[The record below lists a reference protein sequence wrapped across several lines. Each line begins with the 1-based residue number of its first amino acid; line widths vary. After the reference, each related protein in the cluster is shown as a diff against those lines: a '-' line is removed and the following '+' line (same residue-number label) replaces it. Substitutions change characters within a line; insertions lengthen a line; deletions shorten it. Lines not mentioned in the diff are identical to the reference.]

1 MDFTALA
8 EELRTGEVSVVGSEE
23 YADWFEQL
31 LAWEAV
37 QERLAS
43 YLVEVGLAEPGES
56 AEFDAKFFRQQLEDK
71 LRNAAAPADAG
82 YPENEGLVIGPA
94 TGTPSLKAFRADGQ
108 RPSAKRLEWEIKARM
123 PGRSLMGIV
132 ARTSQWV
139 EWWRRV
145 GPPSGS
151 EPKVTDLLGRYVIVT
166 FVKCTNMGSHEPARH
181 ILGMSGHELSVRRE
195 SALLDRAANEAIS
208 DLVNAQARLDISQAW
223 GDGIAVV
230 ADGSHMDTYLD
241 NLLSETSAGQ

>member
-94 TGTPSLKAFRADGQ
+94 TGTP
-108 RPSAKRLEWEIKARM
+108 
-123 PGRSLMGIV
+123 
-132 ARTSQWV
+132 
-139 EWWRRV
+139 
-145 GPPSGS
+145 
-151 EPKVTDLLGRYVIVT
+151 
-166 FVKCTNMGSHEPARH
+166 H
-181 ILGMSGHELSVRRE
+181 
-195 SALLDRAANEAIS
+195 
-208 DLVNAQARLDISQAW
+208 
-223 GDGIAVV
+223 
-230 ADGSHMDTYLD
+230 
-241 NLLSETSAGQ
+241 